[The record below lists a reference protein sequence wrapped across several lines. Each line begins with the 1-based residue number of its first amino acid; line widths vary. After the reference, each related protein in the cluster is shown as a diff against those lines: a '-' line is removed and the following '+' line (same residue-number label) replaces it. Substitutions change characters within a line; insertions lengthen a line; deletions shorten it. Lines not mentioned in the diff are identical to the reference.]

1 MKPLLFVA
9 ALGAGFLF
17 GPQVM
22 SGTNNSC
29 HALEQTMIQKDM
41 IQMNGL
47 QQLVMANSQGN
58 MARQAM
64 ADEFQG
70 HPTAVTCA
78 GTWWLAQMN

>member
-17 GPQVM
+17 GPQVL

-29 HALEQTMIQKDM
+29 HALEQTMVQKDM
-41 IQMNGL
+41 VQLNGL
-47 QQLVMANSQGN
+47 QRLMMANSNGN
-58 MARQAM
+58 FARKAM

-70 HPTAVTCA
+70 LSLIHI
-78 GTWWLAQMN
+78 